1 MKATV
6 MKCRYCTSVDT
17 DNMQELEEHI
27 RIQHAMIRNDEQTT
41 RTNIHRL
48 IHDVVECWQNHVA

>member
-1 MKATV
+1 

-27 RIQHAMIRNDEQTT
+27 RIQHAMIRNDGQTT

-48 IHDVVECWQNHVA
+48 IHDVAECWQNHVA

>member
-1 MKATV
+1 

-27 RIQHAMIRNDEQTT
+27 RIQHAIIRNDEQTT

-48 IHDVVECWQNHVA
+48 IHDVAECWQNHVA